1 MGNGGVSARGA
12 VAPPQR
18 RTGARAAA
26 AEATREAILRA
37 ATKVFARHGYVG
49 ATVSKISS
57 SAKSVDRMI
66 YYYFGSK
73 EGLFIAVLEDIYRR
87 MAEAEAALALD
98 ESQPLAALA
107 ELIRFVMRYYRAH
120 PEFVTLLNSENLHKG
135 RHIAKSR
142 RARDYSS
149 HAIALTDRLLAAGA
163 AQGVMRPGIAARQL
177 YLLIAAAG
185 YFYTSNRY
193 TLGAFLGEAIDTPEA
208 VLQWESFVIDSVL
221 RFVHA
226 DSAAISY

>member
-1 MGNGGVSARGA
+1 M
-12 VAPPQR
+12 
-18 RTGARAAA
+18 
-26 AEATREAILRA
+26 
-37 ATKVFARHGYVG
+37 
-49 ATVSKISS
+49 
-57 SAKSVDRMI
+57 
-66 YYYFGSK
+66 
-73 EGLFIAVLEDIYRR
+73 
-87 MAEAEAALALD
+87 
-98 ESQPLAALA
+98 QPWL
-107 ELIRFVMRYYRAH
+107 
-120 PEFVTLLNSENLHKG
+120 
-135 RHIAKSR
+135 KSR